1 MHTANIYKISR
12 PRFWLYTA
20 GPFLIGTAAA
30 AQSISD
36 VHSGWVLLFL
46 VYFLFPANLFIYGI
60 NDTYDY
66 ETDKLN
72 PKKQQYELLVTP
84 SMHDSLL
91 KWIIYTNLPFWIIA
105 FGLPIKNIFAMLAFL
120 LFSLFYSAPPIRA
133 KTKPLL
139 DSIFNIL
146 YLFPGWFAYYLGGG
160 TAFNWKIFFA
170 GMLWVMAM
178 HAFSAIPDIASDAK
192 VGLQTIAT
200 KLGRMGTLM
209 FCALCYIGAALLS
222 LQYVHWL
229 SIVLG
234 SCYVL
239 MILLAAWGKNNTR
252 IFRVY
257 TWFPVVN
264 GILGFSIFCYIVYPL
279 FKF

>member
-1 MHTANIYKISR
+1 MQISTVLRISR
-12 PRFWLYTA
+12 PRFWLYVA

-30 AQSISD
+30 AHSISD
-36 VHSGWVLLFL
+36 LHSGWTLLFL
-46 VYFLFPANLFIYGI
+46 IYFLFPANLFIYGI

-84 SMHDSLL
+84 QMHDSLM

-105 FGLPIKNIFAMLAFL
+105 FGLPLKNILAMLAFL

-133 KTKPLL
+133 KAKPLL
-139 DSIFNIL
+139 DSVFNIL

-160 TAFNWKIFFA
+160 TKFTWSLFLA
-170 GMLWVMAM
+170 GTLWVMAM
-178 HAFSAIPDIASDAK
+178 HAFSAIPDMASDTK

-200 KLGRMGTLM
+200 KLGRMGTFV
-209 FCALCYIGAALLS
+209 FCALCYAGAAILSFPYLHLLS
-222 LQYVHWL
+222 VT
-229 SIVLG
+229 LG
-234 SCYVL
+234 ALYII
-239 MILLAAWGKNNTR
+239 MIALAAQGKNNNR

-257 TWFPVVN
+257 TWFPLLN
-264 GILGFSIFCYIVYPL
+264 AILGFSIFCYIVYPL